1 MTRSRE
7 TWNPGNDK
15 EMLKG
20 PDVSNEPRQAGLVRR
35 GMNRGAAL
43 PWIVA
48 GILLIG
54 MIGTAWWG
62 TGLRTQ
68 RDDARAERDAAQ
80 QELLQTSSQT
90 NAVAYRLAVTPNGPA
105 NASGTVFMPLSGSG
119 VLSVVNL
126 PPPAADQTYQFWY
139 FQNDETP
146 PVPGGTFA
154 VGDDGTG
161 FMMIPADVG
170 PFRSI
175 GISVEPEGGSETP
188 TTAMLLQGSLGPAR
202 G

>member
-1 MTRSRE
+1 
-7 TWNPGNDK
+7 
-15 EMLKG
+15 MLKG
-20 PDVSNEPRQAGLVRR
+20 PDVSNETRQVGFASR
-35 GMNRGAAL
+35 GTSGGAAL

-62 TGLRTQ
+62 AGLRTQ
-68 RDDARAERDAAQ
+68 RDDARTDRDTAQ
-80 QELLQTSSQT
+80 QELLQANSQT
-90 NAVAYRLAVTPNGPA
+90 NAIAYRLAITPNGPE

-126 PPPAADQTYQFWY
+126 PPPASGQTYQFWY

-154 VGDDGTG
+154 AGDDGAG
-161 FMMIPADVG
+161 FMIIPADVG